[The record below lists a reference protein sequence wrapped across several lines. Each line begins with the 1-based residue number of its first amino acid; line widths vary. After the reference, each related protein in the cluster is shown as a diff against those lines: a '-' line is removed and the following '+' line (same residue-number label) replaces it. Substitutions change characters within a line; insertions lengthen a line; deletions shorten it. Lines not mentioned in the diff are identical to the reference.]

1 MQIRLGVT
9 GRKASF
15 LYHALEFLMISDPQW
30 QAHRLCVGVRSAAR
44 HKTALASTAV
54 KRRTALISLELLEAE
69 RDVAKARALS
79 LRMLGGSV
87 IDYVTEAARG
97 LISRLCPWEPSPWP
111 YGQ

>member
-1 MQIRLGVT
+1 MRTTTRIGEKRVSQNDGLWNG
-9 GRKASF
+9 
-15 LYHALEFLMISDPQW
+15 
-30 QAHRLCVGVRSAAR
+30 GVRSAAR

-54 KRRTALISLELLEAE
+54 KRRTALISFGLLEAV

-79 LRMLGGSV
+79 LRMLGSSV